1 MSNTTTALSQ
11 VFVYEDRPL
20 RTAGTVDAPLF
31 VAKDVCACLEL
42 DNHRMALERL
52 DDDEKGVSSTDTPGG
67 RQELLCVTEPGLY
80 ALVLGSRKP
89 AARAFRR
96 WLTHEVIPT
105 IRKTGSYGAP
115 AAPSL
120 EELVKALVPAFIA
133 EWRKLADEQAQQS
146 AYVRPFQARL
156 VKQSISSLAKARTH
170 SNPDTRAYRRERSAI
185 EHELREAFQFHGTG
199 KRWEL
204 LPISRWPD
212 MEARLESMRRE
223 TGRILCGTQLA
234 LTLAPVPATT
244 DVPATNP
251 SVQVSPP
258 PAPPLLS

>member
-31 VAKDVCACLEL
+31 VAADVCRCLEL
-42 DNHRMALERL
+42 ADTEVALRRL
-52 DDDEKGVSSTDTPGG
+52 DEDEKGTCSIRTLGG
-67 RQELLCVTEPGLY
+67 PQQMLCVTEPGLY

-89 AARAFRR
+89 AARAFKR
-96 WLTHEVIPT
+96 WVTHEVIPA

-115 AAPSL
+115 AMPSL
-120 EELVKALVPAFIA
+120 EELVKALVPAFMA
-133 EWRKLADEQAQQS
+133 EWRKLVDEQAQQS

-204 LPISRWPD
+204 LSISRWPD

-223 TGRILCGTQLA
+223 AGRIRCGTQLA
-234 LTLAPVPATT
+234 LSLADPPATA
-244 DVPATNP
+244 DAPATNP
-251 SVQVSPP
+251 QVQPSPP
-258 PAPPLLS
+258 PGPPLLS

>member
-20 RTAGTVDAPLF
+20 RTAGTADAPLF
-31 VAKDVCACLEL
+31 VAADVCRCLDIQNPADTL
-42 DNHRMALERL
+42 ARL
-52 DDDEKGVSSTDTPGG
+52 DEDEKGLGSIYTPGG
-67 RQELLCVTEPGLY
+67 RQEMLCVTEPGLY

-89 AARAFRR
+89 AARGFKR
-96 WLTHEVIPT
+96 WLTHEVVPA
-105 IRKTGSYGAP
+105 IRKTGIYGAP
-115 AAPSL
+115 ATPSL
-120 EELVKALVPAFIA
+120 EELVKALVPAFMA
-133 EWRKLADEQAQQS
+133 EWRKLVDEQAQQG

-204 LPISRWPD
+204 LSISRWPD

-223 TGRILCGTQLA
+223 AGRILCGTQLA
-234 LTLAPVPATT
+234 LTLARAPATAEAQ
-244 DVPATNP
+244 ATNP
-251 SVQVSPP
+251 PAQVSPP